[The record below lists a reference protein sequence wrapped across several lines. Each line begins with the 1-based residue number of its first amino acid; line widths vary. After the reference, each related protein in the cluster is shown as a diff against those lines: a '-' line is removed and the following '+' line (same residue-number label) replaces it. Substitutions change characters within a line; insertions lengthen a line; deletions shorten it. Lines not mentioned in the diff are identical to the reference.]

1 MKKNVVS
8 FPSLRTDA
16 PSDSLDAR
24 LRFAIANK
32 RLIEFNY
39 DGALR
44 VAEPHDYG
52 LRDGSVKVLVFQRKK
67 AGQQNDDVRGWRSL
81 EVSKIEGCVVLEDT
95 FRGTR
100 EQDAQQHFQWDV
112 LYARVDHTD

>member
-8 FPSLRTDA
+8 FPSPRTDA
-16 PSDSLDAR
+16 PPDSLDAR
-24 LRFAIANK
+24 LRFAIANR
-32 RLIEFNY
+32 RLIEFKY
-39 DGALR
+39 EGALR

-52 LRDGSVKVLVFQRKK
+52 LRDGSVKVLVYQRKK
-67 AGQQNDDVRGWRSL
+67 SGRQNNDVRGWRSL

-100 EQDAQQHFQWDV
+100 AHAAQQHHRWDV

>member
-8 FPSLRTDA
+8 FPPQRTDA
-16 PSDSLDAR
+16 PSASLDAR

-32 RLIEFNY
+32 RLIEFTY

-52 LRDGSVKVLVFQRKK
+52 LRDGSVKVLAFQRKK
-67 AGQQNDDVRGWRSL
+67 SGQQTDDARGWRSL
-81 EVSKIEGCVVLEDT
+81 EVSKIEGCVVLEDM

-100 EQDAQQHFQWDV
+100 GQAAQHHQEWDV
-112 LYARVDHTD
+112 LYARVDQTD

>member
-1 MKKNVVS
+1 MKRNVLS
-8 FPSLRTDA
+8 FPSLPTEA
-16 PSDSLDAR
+16 PADSLDAR

-32 RLIEFNY
+32 RLIEFKY
-39 DGALR
+39 DGATR

-52 LRDGSVKVLVFQRKK
+52 LRDGSVTVLAFQRKK

-81 EVSKIEGCVVLEDT
+81 EVSKIEECVVLEDT

-100 EQDAQQHFQWDV
+100 EQAAQHHQEWDV

>member
-8 FPSLRTDA
+8 FPSPPTEA

-32 RLIEFNY
+32 RLIEFKY
-39 DGALR
+39 DGAVR

-67 AGQQNDDVRGWRSL
+67 SGQQNDAVRGWRSL
-81 EVSKIEGCVVLEDT
+81 EVSKIEECVVLEDT

-100 EQDAQQHFQWDV
+100 EQTVQQHQEWDV